1 MVSINNQSFVSFKN
15 RDITFVIINL
25 SIYRIFSRFML
36 LYPKNSGSGAA
47 LSAVFSGLWA
57 FLIISIIIFLFSKF
71 KKGNILD
78 AAELSFGN
86 FGKTIVASII
96 LFYTA
101 LSALVALGEFSH
113 LAKLIAFP
121 TAPLF
126 YILIFFTV
134 AGVFGALGH
143 LYSLLKLHSSFM
155 PLILFALILLTLS
168 TIVRG
173 DFSNLLPVLGKGSV
187 SVFGKGLGG
196 MIMYSDILLILLISP
211 SDLDNIKTIKSFL
224 KSTVIG
230 IIFVCLFVFAL
241 NVSIPYTISSES
253 SSPLYLLL
261 KQVYYGRFF
270 QRIDAIIL
278 FASAISGMLYL
289 SFNAFIFSGV
299 LANTFNIKSPRRLTF
314 LYFSFLFIA
323 AVFIKLIPAKIITS
337 LVFVLGFSLV
347 FVFLITLIFTSRRS
361 ADNEKA

>member
-1 MVSINNQSFVSFKN
+1 M
-15 RDITFVIINL
+15 
-25 SIYRIFSRFML
+25 
-36 LYPKNSGSGAA
+36 
-47 LSAVFSGLWA
+47 
-57 FLIISIIIFLFSKF
+57 
-71 KKGNILD
+71 
-78 AAELSFGN
+78 
-86 FGKTIVASII
+86 
-96 LFYTA
+96 
-101 LSALVALGEFSH
+101 
-113 LAKLIAFP
+113 
-121 TAPLF
+121 
-126 YILIFFTV
+126 
-134 AGVFGALGH
+134 
-143 LYSLLKLHSSFM
+143 
-155 PLILFALILLTLS
+155 
-168 TIVRG
+168 
-173 DFSNLLPVLGKGSV
+173 

-299 LANTFNIKSPRRLTF
+299 LANTFNIKAPRQLTF